1 MVANFPFGAAAL
13 DANHGSFYNG
23 EAGSEA
29 IEYTSGFVSLDYE
42 CESSIVVLSDSY
54 SMVVSLDGMTATF
67 DDVGFTGNMAA
78 GQWIRFNAGDGIDY
92 YRRIISI
99 DAISDTVS
107 FDEQAPTVGASYTD
121 VEYGDYLSDWSEANG
136 SSGVSS
142 HCAAAR
148 VRTTLPIDVNI
159 HNSAISEADWKGKIG
174 ALPTIDSSG
183 IVVSRYLALDLSIE
197 IGFIWDVTFQNQ
209 PGNVHPMI
217 CQTVSGNNEC
227 SINTLQDSSIVDGS
241 FKLQTMWPHEYVTA
255 SPQLFETDAL
265 RWNVNPLTNS
275 ICCSTVG
282 SSASFEASH
291 GSEIFWH
298 ASWIMLQVV
307 KFYF

>member
-1 MVANFPFGAAAL
+1 MIQPLHHIPISCVPAATTHLVANFPFGAAL

-29 IEYTSGFVSLDYE
+29 IEYTKGAQPSGFVSLDYE
-42 CESSIVVLSDSY
+42 CESSVVVLPDSY

-67 DDVGFTGNMAA
+67 DDVGFTGNMSV
-78 GQWIRFNAGDGIDY
+78 GQWIRFNAGDGLDY
-92 YRRIISI
+92 YRKIIAI

-159 HNSAISEADWKGKIG
+159 HNSAISEADWKGKMVHCRQLIH
-174 ALPTIDSSG
+174 LES
-183 IVVSRYLALDLSIE
+183 L
-197 IGFIWDVTFQNQ
+197 FFVT
-209 PGNVHPMI
+209 
-217 CQTVSGNNEC
+217 
-227 SINTLQDSSIVDGS
+227 L
-241 FKLQTMWPHEYVTA
+241 L
-255 SPQLFETDAL
+255 
-265 RWNVNPLTNS
+265 
-275 ICCSTVG
+275 
-282 SSASFEASH
+282 
-291 GSEIFWH
+291 
-298 ASWIMLQVV
+298 WI
-307 KFYF
+307 